1 MKSYI
6 PCNTGTDN
14 QKQNI
19 NNQMSDIYV
28 IGLAVA
34 GWLATT
40 WLAYRWGLHSQKLQR
55 EYAAKESAQSRMR
68 EFLGFLNQWRAEVIL
83 AGRDEG
89 NFGVAGIA
97 KTHQMKIP
105 LFNAEVERVKNDFR
119 NRQEFDRLTARLGGL
134 TRQDL
139 CGDNKNQSDVI
150 LKAFDDLIHFVE

>member
-1 MKSYI
+1 
-6 PCNTGTDN
+6 
-14 QKQNI
+14 
-19 NNQMSDIYV
+19 MSDPYV

-55 EYAAKESAQSRMR
+55 EYAAKESAQSRRR
-68 EFLGFLNQWRAEVIL
+68 EFIGFLKQWRAEVIL

-105 LFNAEVERVKNDFR
+105 LFNAEVERVKNDFTD
-119 NRQEFDRLTARLGGL
+119 RQEFDRLTARLGGL

-139 CGDNKNQSDVI
+139 SGENENQMKI
-150 LKAFDDLIHFVE
+150 IQKAFDELTHFVES